1 MLNDVFAFSLATPMA
16 SHKSNKVLIAPLDWG
31 IGHAARCVPIIKEQ
45 LALGNEVILASNGRS
60 AAFLKHYFPSLILRT
75 DIPDYR
81 ITYPSSG
88 SMVWHFAKDA
98 KRILNVIKA
107 EGKWLDKFIDE
118 EKITHVISDN
128 RYGLSSERISSTF
141 ITHQLNIH
149 GAGGVQ
155 PLLRFWLKKYISR
168 FDECLVPDY
177 QGEEN
182 LSGSLSHGSSY
193 LKNVRYTGPQSRFS
207 SSPLLWRGVRG
218 EVQFDYLAIISGP
231 EPQRSLLQLRL
242 LQTLKELK
250 KPAAMLCG
258 LPEGMNEKKD
268 ENVLLISHADDERF
282 VQLINESKHIIC
294 RSGYSTLMDL
304 QALNRKALLIPTP
317 GQTEQEY
324 LAQRFKERFGFG
336 VLKQKEITAQNIL
349 KEVR

>member
-1 MLNDVFAFSLATPMA
+1 MNLQ
-16 SHKSNKVLIAPLDWG
+16 SHREKILIAPLDWG

-45 LALGNEVILASNGRS
+45 LALGNEVILASNGKS
-60 AAFLKHYFPSLILRT
+60 AAFLKHCFPSLILRT
-75 DIPDYR
+75 DIPDYK

-107 EGKWLDKFIDE
+107 EGKWLDNFIDE

-128 RYGLSSERISSTF
+128 RYGLSSERIHSTF

-149 GAGGVQ
+149 GAGIAQ
-155 PLLRFWLKKYISR
+155 PLLRHWLKKYISR
-168 FDECLVPDY
+168 FDECFVPDY
-177 QGEEN
+177 EGEEN
-182 LSGSLSHGSSY
+182 LSGSLSHGHSY
-193 LKNVRYTGPQSRFS
+193 LKNVRFIGPQSRFS
-207 SSPLLWRGVRG
+207 TTSSSNSFR
-218 EVQFDYLAIISGP
+218 FDYLVIISGP
-231 EPQRSLLQLRL
+231 EPQRSLLHKRL
-242 LQTLKELK
+242 LQILKELK
-250 KPAAMLCG
+250 KPAVMLCG
-258 LPEGMNEKKD
+258 LPDGMNEKQD

-282 VQLINESKHIIC
+282 VQLINQSKHIIC

-304 QALNRKALLIPTP
+304 HALKRKALLIPTP

-336 VLKQKEITAQNIL
+336 VLKQKDITAQNIL

>member
-1 MLNDVFAFSLATPMA
+1 M
-16 SHKSNKVLIAPLDWG
+16 DWG

-45 LALGNEVILASNGRS
+45 LALGHEVILASNGRS
-60 AAFLKHYFPSLILRT
+60 ASFLKHYFPALTLRT
-75 DIPDYR
+75 DIPDYK

-88 SMVWHFAKDA
+88 NMVWHFAKDA
-98 KRILNVIKA
+98 RRILSVIKA

-118 EKITHVISDN
+118 EMITHVISDN
-128 RYGLSSERISSTF
+128 RYGLSSKRIQSTF

-149 GAGGVQ
+149 VARITQ
-155 PLLRFWLKKYISR
+155 PLLRFWLKKYISC

-177 QGEEN
+177 EGEEN
-182 LSGSLSHGSSY
+182 LSGNLSHGYSY
-193 LKNVRYTGPQSRFS
+193 LKNVRFIGPQSRFS
-207 SSPLLWRGVRG
+207 IAPSRNSF
-218 EVQFDYLAIISGP
+218 QFDYLAIISGP

-250 KPAAMLCG
+250 KPAVMLCG
-258 LPEGMNEKKD
+258 LPEGMNEKQD

-282 VQLINESKHIIC
+282 VKLVNASKHIIC

-304 QALNRKALLIPTP
+304 HVLNLKALLIPTP

-336 VLKQKEITAQNIL
+336 VLKQKDVNSQNIL
-349 KEVR
+349 DEQI